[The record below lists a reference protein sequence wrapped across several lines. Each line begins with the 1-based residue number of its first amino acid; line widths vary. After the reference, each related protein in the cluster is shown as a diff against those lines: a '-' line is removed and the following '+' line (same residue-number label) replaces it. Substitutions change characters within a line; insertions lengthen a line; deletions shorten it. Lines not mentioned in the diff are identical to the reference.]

1 VKIVFESGKHTAGIS
16 VILLDWSCR
25 ESFHSLHYL
34 ARQSVP
40 RDAYEIV
47 WIEYYSREAPEIAEL
62 LRECQREHR
71 PPAVDRWIVMGMPGN
86 VYYHKHLMYNVG
98 LVASRGE
105 LVVLCDSDAM
115 MRPTFIEAIL
125 AEFERDKEI
134 VLHLDEVRN
143 NDRRF
148 YPFNYP
154 SFEEVTGPGAVNWTG
169 TTTTGL
175 VDTEDPLHSR
185 NYGACMV
192 ARRSDLIAIGG
203 ADEHIDYLG
212 HICGPYEMTFRL
224 VNAGKREVW
233 HPSEFLYHTW
243 HPGQAGD
250 RNYLGPHDGRHMST
264 TALDVRVTGRVLP
277 LVENPAVAALRL
289 GEGPIRY
296 VSLLDRAIPAA
307 EIPRWTVAN
316 AEAMRKAVAPVALRL
331 ARHPVAA
338 ARVAR
343 IAVEMLV
350 RQTLAKIAEL
360 SRRQPAAQTAHPAPL
375 AGPVPRVSARAS
387 RLVPARAMVRLVR
400 RLAWWTGRLGRAHRF
415 LKAVLGHASCV
426 IARIDKVMSELAR
439 EGTREVAVLG
449 SGDIA
454 RLVAEIAR
462 AHDVQVVGVYD
473 HVHAA
478 GMGGSTLEPAHPLH
492 NWQGKIIVAS
502 VASAEER
509 VRRAREAGVAVER
522 LVRLV

>member
-1 VKIVFESGKHTAGIS
+1 L
-16 VILLDWSCR
+16 ILLDWSCR

-40 RDAYEIV
+40 REAYEIV
-47 WIEYYSREAPEIAEL
+47 WIEYYSREAPQIAEL
-62 LRECQREHR
+62 LRECQRERR
-71 PPAVDRWIVMGMPGN
+71 PLAVDRWIVMGMPEN

-105 LVVLCDSDAM
+105 LVVFCDSDAM
-115 MRPTFIEAIL
+115 MRPRFIEAIL
-125 AEFERDKEI
+125 VEFERDRDI

-154 SFEEVTGPGAVNWTG
+154 AFEDVIGPGAINWTG
-169 TTTTGL
+169 TATTGL

-296 VSLLDRAIPAA
+296 VSPLDRVIPAA
-307 EIPRWTVAN
+307 EIPRWTVSN
-316 AEAMRKAVAPVALRL
+316 AKAMRKAVGPVALRL
-331 ARHPVAA
+331 ARHPVVT
-338 ARVAR
+338 ARVAG

-360 SRRQPAAQTAHPAPL
+360 SRRQPAAQEAHREVV
-375 AGPVPRVSARAS
+375 AGPVPGGLVRAS
-387 RLVPARAMVRLVR
+387 RVVAADATVRLVR
-400 RLAWWTGRLGRAHRF
+400 RLGWWAGRLGRAYRF
-415 LKAVLGHASCV
+415 LKAVLGHVSFV
-426 IARIDKVMSELAR
+426 VARIDKVMSELTR

-454 RLVAEIAR
+454 RLVAAIAR
-462 AHDVQVVGVYD
+462 AHDVRVVGVYD
-473 HVHAA
+473 HAHAA
-478 GMGGSTLEPAHPLH
+478 GTGGDTVKPVHPLH
-492 NWQGKIIVAS
+492 NWGGKIIVAS
-502 VASAEER
+502 VASADER
-509 VRRAREAGVAVER
+509 IRRAREAGVAFER